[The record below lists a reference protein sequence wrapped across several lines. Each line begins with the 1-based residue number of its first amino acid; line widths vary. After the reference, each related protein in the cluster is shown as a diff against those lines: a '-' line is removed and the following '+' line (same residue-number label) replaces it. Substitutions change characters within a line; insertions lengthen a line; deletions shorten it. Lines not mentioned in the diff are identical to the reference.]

1 MIKSRLS
8 LLAALVPMGLLLTH
22 CGSTVTAKRMDPAE
36 AWQKWRGDDAWKRQ
50 HAAALSQLRAAGLDK
65 IYKEQPEQALTQLRV
80 LSNKKPE
87 LHSAVAILAADLA
100 GKRGSKRDSLATRGL
115 WLVSAQGANYAA
127 KETPIEVLQAD
138 NAAPARFM
146 ADLYN
151 RAVEQF
157 VNLDFAAGGLR
168 GAKTNVI
175 PAPGGDF
182 MVAVNRSAPGAFD
195 PGWFDELVPT
205 DSVTAKGLTDKASLS
220 GVGATFVGVR
230 KRTPEREKEMA
241 FASKR
246 GRYLPLTALAKFPP
260 QHGTGGTSRV
270 EIAVIDP
277 TVTREIPFGTR
288 SVPVSRDC
296 ATPLALQM
304 NGLSGSSLGL
314 GGFVHVEN
322 RMKLAGLYMLRPYDP
337 NRIPVIMVHGLQ
349 SSPLIW
355 RNLIA
360 ELEADPKIS
369 ARYQFWVIYYP
380 SGMAVPYSRRLIV
393 DQLAA
398 VRKNFDPQGRDL
410 ASRNMVV
417 IGHSMGGVLSRSLIT
432 DVDDRF
438 WNAISKKNFAE
449 ANLPVD
455 QREEVR
461 KLVFFEPVAP
471 VKRAIF
477 FSAPHR
483 GAEMADGWLGRL
495 GARLVRLPGK
505 IVKLQLSIVTLNTDL
520 LRDPSR
526 MKGAGNSIR
535 SLSPGAPIYMALN
548 SSPFVPGVP
557 YHTVVGDRG
566 KRDTPNSTDGFVPY
580 SSAHL
585 DGAES
590 ELIVPTGHGSY
601 ESPLSV
607 EETKR
612 ILLKHLGGK

>member
-1 MIKSRLS
+1 MNKMQLN
-8 LLAALVPMGLLLTH
+8 LLVALIPMGLLLTH

-36 AWQKWRGDDAWKRQ
+36 AWENWRGDAAWKRE
-50 HAAALSQLRAAGLDK
+50 HAAALAKLRAAGLDK
-65 IYKEQPEQALTQLRV
+65 VYKEQPVEALAQLRA
-80 LSNKKPE
+80 LSDKKTE

-100 GKRGSKRDSLATRGL
+100 GKRGSKSDSLATRGL
-115 WLVSAQGANYAA
+115 WLVSAQGAYYAA
-127 KETPIEVLQAD
+127 KETPVEVLRAD
-138 NAAPARFM
+138 NGAPARFM

-157 VNLDFAAGGLR
+157 VSLDFAAGGLR
-168 GAKTNVI
+168 GAKSNII

-182 MVAVNRSAPGAFD
+182 IVVENRSTPGALD

-205 DSVTAKGLTDKASLS
+205 DSVAAKGLTDKASLP
-220 GVGATFVGVR
+220 GVGATFVGIR

-246 GRYLPLTALAKFPP
+246 GRYLPLTALAKFPA
-260 QHGTGGTSRV
+260 QHGSSGTSRV
-270 EIAVIDP
+270 EIMVIDP
-277 TVTREIPFGTR
+277 TVARDIPFGTR

-304 NGLSGSSLGL
+304 NGLSGSSMGL
-314 GGFVHVEN
+314 GGFIHVED
-322 RMKLAGLYMLRPYDP
+322 RMKMAGLYMLRPYDP
-337 NRIPVIMVHGLQ
+337 NRIPVVMIHGLQ

-380 SGMAVPYSRRLIV
+380 SGMAVPYSRKLIV

-398 VRKNFDPQGRDL
+398 VRKNYDPQGHDL

-432 DVDDRF
+432 DVGDRF
-438 WNAISKKNFAE
+438 WGVLSDKDFSE
-449 ANLPVD
+449 ANLSAD

-461 KLVFFEPVAP
+461 QLVFFKPVP
-471 VKRAIF
+471 QVQRAIF

-483 GAEMADGWLGRL
+483 GAKMADGWLGRF
-495 GARLVRLPGK
+495 GSRLVRLPLN
-505 IVKLQLSIVTLNTDL
+505 IVKLQVSIVAPNANI
-520 LRDPSR
+520 LRDPTK

-535 SLSPGAPIYMALN
+535 SLSPGAPIYQALN

-566 KRDTPNSTDGFVPY
+566 KGDSPNSTDGFVPY
-580 SSAHL
+580 SSSHL
-585 DGAES
+585 TGAES

-607 EETKR
+607 AETKR
-612 ILLKHLGGK
+612 ILLKHLQGK